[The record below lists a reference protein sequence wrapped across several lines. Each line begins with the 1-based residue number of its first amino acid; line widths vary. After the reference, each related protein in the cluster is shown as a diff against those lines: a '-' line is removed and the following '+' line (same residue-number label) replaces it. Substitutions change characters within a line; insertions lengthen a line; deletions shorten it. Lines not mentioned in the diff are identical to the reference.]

1 MPPAPPPPL
10 ALVVAVVVAVPPV
23 PVVTASVIAVAVVV
37 VVVVVGAVVSLPL
50 QAASKEPTERT
61 PTAVSFI
68 LLFMVVFFQ
77 LTIVLVLPQTAT

>member
-10 ALVVAVVVAVPPV
+10 ALVVAVVVPPV
-23 PVVTASVIAVAVVV
+23 PVVIVVV
-37 VVVVVGAVVSLPL
+37 VVVVGAGAVVSLPL

-61 PTAVSFI
+61 PAAVSFI

-77 LTIVLVLPQTAT
+77 LPILLVLPQTAT